1 MLVGITVKPH
11 SPEVLK
17 LLNEMIAL
25 LREGDHKILAGE
37 ETAQL
42 LGGGW
47 KGASREEMMKRC
59 DLMVVL
65 GGDGT
70 LLSLAKYQVGRQVP
84 ILGVNMGHLGFLT
97 EVSRDEAFEQL
108 GEALEGRMTR
118 SHRMMLVSEL
128 QRGEQRERLPHV
140 LNDVVINKSALAR
153 IFDMDVLVDGSSVT
167 NMRADGV
174 IISTPTGSTAYNLAA
189 NGPVVHPEMDVIL
202 FTPIC
207 PHTLTNRPV
216 VLSAEVV
223 VELRINDGEEIY
235 LTLDGQQGFPLQG
248 GDIVRVWRSER
259 RICVL
264 VPSGRNYFDVLRN
277 KLQWGKR

>member
-1 MLVGITVKPH
+1 MLVGIIVKPH

-17 LLNEMIAL
+17 LLKETIAL
-25 LREGDHKILAGE
+25 LQARTHEVLTGE
-37 ETAQL
+37 ETAHL
-42 LGGGW
+42 LGGDWAGT
-47 KGASREEMMKRC
+47 SREEMMKRC
-59 DLMVVL
+59 ELIVVL

-84 ILGVNMGHLGFLT
+84 ILGVNMGQLGFLT
-97 EVSRDEAFEQL
+97 EVAHSEALEQL
-108 GEALEGRMTR
+108 EEALEGRMTR
-118 SHRMMLVSEL
+118 SYRMMLASEL
-128 QRGEQRERLPHV
+128 QRGDRSERLPHV

-153 IFDMDVLVDGSSVT
+153 IFDLDVLVDGFSVT
-167 NMRADGV
+167 NTRADGV
-174 IISTPTGSTAYNLAA
+174 IVSTPTGSTAYNLAA
-189 NGPVVHPEMDVIL
+189 NGPVVHPEMDVII

-216 VLSAEVV
+216 VLSADMV

-235 LTLDGQQGFPLQG
+235 LTLDGQQGFPLRG

-259 RICVL
+259 QVCLL